1 VNLGVQ
7 FGGTFCVSERQQATS
22 VRGQEFASEI
32 VSGTIPRW
40 D

>member
-1 VNLGVQ
+1 MCPKG
-7 FGGTFCVSERQQATS
+7 SRQPT